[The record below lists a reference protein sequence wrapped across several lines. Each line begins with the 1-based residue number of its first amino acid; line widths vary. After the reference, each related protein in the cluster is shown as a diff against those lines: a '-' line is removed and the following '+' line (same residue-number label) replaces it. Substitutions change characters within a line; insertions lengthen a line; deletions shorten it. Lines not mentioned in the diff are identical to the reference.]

1 MLKQITEYLLV
12 LPDMLNERLIFPLN
26 KGFHTS
32 SDVSALPGQ
41 QQFPL
46 MLRKSYVT
54 MEANSSLSVS
64 TIRLC
69 LVMGVS

>member
-1 MLKQITEYLLV
+1 MTIKEITKIY
-12 LPDMLNERLIFPLN
+12 
-26 KGFHTS
+26 
-32 SDVSALPGQ
+32 

-54 MEANSSLSVS
+54 MGANSSLSVL

-69 LVMGVS
+69 LLM